1 MELHIDR
8 STDIGRFFEIIEI
21 REGLIFL
28 ITFIRSFIN
37 FNPQRILSISV
48 NLFIIQVVQEM
59 LNPLANTK
67 NSNL

>member
-37 FNPQRILSISV
+37 FNPQRILNISV